1 MQDIRYNAPVMAKRL
16 QIVDAAAGESAERPA
31 LDSPSELIF
40 EVVEDPEC
48 GYRASA
54 LGASIFTFAADL
66 DKLRANIREA
76 VSCYYDEDE
85 PHPKII
91 RLHFVRDEVLAW

>member
-1 MQDIRYNAPVMAKRL
+1 MAKRV
-16 QIVDAAAGESAERPA
+16 QVVDSDPGEAAQRSIS
-31 LDSPSELIF
+31 DSPSELIF